1 MLTIAR
7 LTFQEVFK
15 KKVFLITVLMSVAFV
30 LLYGIALDFTAQEMQ
45 KMNTM
50 RGSIQVIQQ
59 MVGNQLLG
67 AGLYFSS
74 FLLALLALLASVGS
88 IASELENGMLHSIV
102 SKPIRRREIILG
114 KFIGYGIMLSVYAL
128 LLYLIILALN
138 GYYNKGALTLLD
150 TGNFIMGAFV
160 FMLQPILLLGVAM
173 VFSTL
178 FRTLTAGIISVILY
192 GIGMI
197 GGFVEQV
204 GSAISNTSLINT
216 GIVSSLI
223 MPSDALFRR
232 LIVIVTGS
240 DSNPLATLNMGPF
253 GVSVPPSNAMLL
265 YTCLYIVCCVIF
277 SIYYFNRKDL

>member
-15 KKVFLITVLMSVAFV
+15 KKVFLVTVLMSVAFV

-88 IASELENGMLHSIV
+88 IASELENGMLHAIV